1 MHMEADLVRP
11 RLWDNIMEVYVDG
24 TVQDLSLWEEEY
36 EKKKVKRLVQKMNEA
51 RGEMI
56 MQVKD
61 GQLSHMWSHNPM
73 EIWEMLAKVHKV
85 HGFAMQ
91 LIMKRKFLMLKK
103 KPPQSMQQSLTKT
116 RSLPLPWVFHRRTKA
131 SSLLSTLPRLS
142 SSCLK
147 KSFHNSGTRKSGR
160 PVCTLLTTPPP
171 HPLQTPGLLLPCCQ
185 RKSHGLIVER
195 SSATSVI
202 RLGISSR
209 IALSVQSGR

>member
-1 MHMEADLVRP
+1 
-11 RLWDNIMEVYVDG
+11 
-24 TVQDLSLWEEEY
+24 EEY

-103 KPPQSMQQSLTKT
+103 KPPQSMQ
-116 RSLPLPWVFHRRTKA
+116 
-131 SSLLSTLPRLS
+131 
-142 SSCLK
+142 
-147 KSFHNSGTRKSGR
+147 
-160 PVCTLLTTPPP
+160 
-171 HPLQTPGLLLPCCQ
+171 
-185 RKSHGLIVER
+185 
-195 SSATSVI
+195 
-202 RLGISSR
+202 
-209 IALSVQSGR
+209 